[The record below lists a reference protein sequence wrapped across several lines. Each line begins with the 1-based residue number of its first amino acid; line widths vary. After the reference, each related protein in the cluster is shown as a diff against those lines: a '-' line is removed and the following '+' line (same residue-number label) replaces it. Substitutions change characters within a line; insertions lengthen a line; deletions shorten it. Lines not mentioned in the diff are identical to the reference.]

1 MLDSSQ
7 LFRDSLRDLVGGGG
21 LDVLGLQSDTVE
33 VLETNSSELMSFQ
46 AIDLMFRRFATPADV
61 E

>member
-46 AIDLMFRRFATPADV
+46 AIHLMFRRFATPADV